1 MKTLTLTRQ
10 KIAGKAVTGSLSFDL
25 IDKNGE
31 PQTLRFP
38 TLENADFI
46 IPAGTYPIERTWS
59 PKFKKFLPEVQ
70 EVFAPDG
77 TPRIGIRIH
86 RGAIPEHS
94 TGCIL
99 LDMTGMA
106 NIDVF
111 FNQLELYY
119 EDENAQLTI
128 TDGSEA

>member
-1 MKTLTLTRQ
+1 MKTLTLLRN
-10 KIAGKAVTGSLSFDL
+10 KPAGKAVTGSLAFEIL
-25 IDKNGE
+25 DKNGE

-38 TLENADFI
+38 TLENAEFI

-59 PKFKKFLPEVQ
+59 PKFRKFLPEVKD
-70 EVFAPDG
+70 VFMPDG

-99 LDMTGMA
+99 LDMAGMA
-106 NIDVF
+106 NLDVF